1 MSFEEAA
8 QLYSKCPSKNNGGSL
23 GYFGKGM
30 MVPEF
35 EEAAFGLN
43 VGTLSK
49 PVQTQFG
56 YHIILV
62 EDKKESGTKKFE
74 DVKNDIRNHMLQEK
88 QSYTYMNFVNGLKD
102 KYKVEIK

>member
-1 MSFEEAA
+1 MSFKEAA

-35 EEAAFGLN
+35 EEAAFNLN
-43 VGTLSK
+43 AGTLSK

-56 YHIILV
+56 FHIILV
-62 EDKKESGTKKFE
+62 DDKKEAGVKKFE
-74 DVKNDIRNHMLQEK
+74 DVENDIRGHMLQEK
-88 QSYTYMNFVNGLKD
+88 QSYVYIDFVNNLKN